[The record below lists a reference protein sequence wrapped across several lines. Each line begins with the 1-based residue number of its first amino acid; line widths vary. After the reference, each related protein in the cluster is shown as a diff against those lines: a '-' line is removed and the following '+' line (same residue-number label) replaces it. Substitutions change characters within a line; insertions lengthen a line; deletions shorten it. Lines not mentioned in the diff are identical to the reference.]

1 MRNSFK
7 SAVMGLALVFVT
19 LAGCS
24 AADDVTSGAEAISAA
39 GGPTVHTTRGDVAA
53 QTVTDSIALFR
64 DVPYAAPPVGALRF
78 MPPAVHEPWTGVF
91 PSKNLPQGV
100 FCAPT
105 IPKGL
110 ESKRNPTATEDCL
123 YLDVYAPATKPEKPL
138 PVLFYLHGG
147 FGLFGSKASID
158 GSTLAKVGNVIVVSA
173 NYRLG
178 ALGYLAHPKLTAE
191 QGSSG
196 NYAHLDQI
204 AALQWVRDNIA
215 AFGGDP
221 KRVTLSGQSWGG
233 QSACILMASPLA
245 KGLFSS
251 VFDISGVSC
260 ETWDQDTAFSGGAVA
275 VKQLGCDQAS
285 DVPGCLRKVK
295 VDDAQ
300 ASIDVKIW
308 SRDYRWRSTVDGHVL
323 PDKAQAIF
331 ESGQYN
337 KVPVMKGTTSREAS
351 VLMPFYFPP
360 TTLAPTAWDEATY
373 EDSVKK
379 VYGDDLGAKVLAQYP
394 ASSYPAAFGNTAP
407 SEAMIAVISDE
418 RYICATRRV
427 ARKLVAQ
434 QAEPI
439 YRYVFGLTGDL
450 QKQYGTGH
458 AQDLPFIF
466 HNAKNDG
473 NAAAVTRVEDLMAG
487 YVSRFVATH
496 DPNGGGSLNWPK
508 YTMAAQEPVVV
519 FDDPARSD
527 EQIRAQACDFWDSV
541 ITNP

>member
-1 MRNSFK
+1 MDNLFT
-7 SAVMGLALVFVT
+7 SAPLGFALGVAV

-24 AADDVTSGAEAISAA
+24 ASDDATSGAEALSAG

-64 DVPYAAPPVGALRF
+64 DVPYAAPPVGPLRF

-110 ESKRNPTATEDCL
+110 ESKRNPTASEDCL
-123 YLDVYAPATKPEKPL
+123 YLDVYAPATKPAKPL

-147 FGLFGSKASID
+147 FGLFGSKSSID
-158 GSTLAKVGNVIVVSA
+158 GSALAKRGDVIVVSA

-178 ALGYLAHPKLTAE
+178 ALGYLAHPKLSAE

-204 AALQWVRDNIA
+204 AALHWVQDNIA

-233 QSACILMASPLA
+233 QSACVLMASPLA
-245 KGLFSS
+245 HGLFSS

-260 ETWDQDTAFSGGAVA
+260 ETWDQATALAGGASA
-275 VKQLGCDQAS
+275 AKQLGCDAAA
-285 DVPGCLRKVK
+285 DVPACLRKVK

-300 ASIDVKIW
+300 ASLDIHIW

-323 PDKAQAIF
+323 PDKAQAIL
-331 ESGQYN
+331 ESGNYN
-337 KVPVMKGTTSREAS
+337 KVPIMKGTTSREAS

-360 TTLAPTAWDEATY
+360 TTLPPTAWDEATY
-373 EDSVKK
+373 EDSVTK
-379 VYGDDLGAKVLAQYP
+379 VYGPDVGAKVLETYP
-394 ASSYPAAFGNTAP
+394 VSSFTAAFGNTAA
-407 SEAMIAVISDE
+407 SEAMIAIISDE
-418 RYICATRRV
+418 RYICAARRV
-427 ARKLVAQ
+427 ARKLIAHQ
-434 QAEPI
+434 TEPV

-466 HNAKNDG
+466 HNAKNDS
-473 NAAAVTRVEDLMAG
+473 NAPGVTKVEDLMAG

-496 DPNGGGSLNWPK
+496 DPNGGGALNWPK
-508 YTMAAQEPVVV
+508 YTMEAQEPVVV
-519 FDDPARSD
+519 FDDPP
-527 EQIRAQACDFWDSV
+527 RADKQVRAEVCDFWDSV